1 MGARKA
7 APILLQGLEKLEYRG
22 YDSAGIALL
31 EKGRLE
37 VIKTRGRIAALR
49 ERVEQKGPLTACC
62 GIGHTRWATHG
73 EPSELNAHPHVSDNG
88 RVALVHNGIIENY
101 QELREMLRAKGF
113 VIRTQTDSEVAAH
126 LFQMNDHGDSLAALR
141 ETMKLIRGSYALGV
155 VTADAPDELV
165 CARQDSPLILGLG
178 EGETMIASDIPAI
191 LAVTRRY
198 VVLEDGQA
206 ARVRADGVEITDIY
220 GRPVEPRVQTVN
232 WDISAAEKGGYRH
245 FMMKE
250 IMEQPKAVRDTV
262 SPRLRDGLPDLAAE
276 GLDDSL
282 LKNAGHIHIT
292 ACGSALH
299 AGLVGK
305 AVIEKLARVPVT
317 AQVASEFRYSDPIIG
332 PGDLCIV
339 ISQSGETADTL
350 AALREAKRKG
360 AKTIAIVNVV
370 SSSAAR
376 EADAVLYTW
385 AGPEIAV
392 ATTKAYSAQLAVL
405 YLIAVRAALARG
417 NMSEAEA
424 RELCAHIA
432 ALPDHIREALD
443 TREEMARLASLY
455 ANRRDAF
462 FLGRGLD
469 YAAGLLANQ
478 NVYIAGQFRG
488 APRQIVLNDRFGP
501 VEFTL
506 LPFVRAATVRH
517 YMPEADLPDYDSA
530 VAAALSACAPSA
542 ERRVLVAHQ
551 MVVAGLCPP
560 QLSGSETAPL
570 TVGTVDSVD
579 AAHFAGFSYTAL
591 GHIHRAQRVGSD
603 TVRYA
608 GAPLCYHLDECGME
622 KSATLVR
629 LGRRGVDGID
639 TLPLHPRRAMR
650 HIVGPLA
657 KLVEHPAD
665 TGDYIWATLTDPTP
679 QPDAMAMLRT
689 AYPNAMRL
697 DYRPQGAEILPADTA
712 QSVRG
717 KPFASLFEDFFT
729 QMNGRPLTVEE
740 ARAVKAL
747 REEASK

>member
-1 MGARKA
+1 MCGIVGYVGARKA

-360 AKTIAIVNVV
+360 ARTVAIVNVV

-405 YLIAVRAALARG
+405 YLIAVRAGLARG
-417 NMSEAEA
+417 TLREEEA

-432 ALPDHIREALD
+432 ALPDYIREALD

-469 YAAGLLANQ
+469 YAAGLEASLKLKEISYIHSEAYAAGELKHGTISLIEEGTLVVALACDPALTEKTVSNIKS
-478 NVYIAGQFRG
+478 VKARG
-488 APRQIVLNDRFGP
+488 ASVILVTNDPALGEDSEVCDHLVR
-501 VEFTL
+501 
-506 LPFVRAATVRH
+506 LPQC
-517 YMPEADLPDYDSA
+517 PS
-530 VAAALSACAPSA
+530 ALSAS
-542 ERRVLVAHQ
+542 
-551 MVVAGLCPP
+551 
-560 QLSGSETAPL
+560 LSIVPMQFFAYSMAVSRGCD
-570 TVGTVDSVD
+570 VD
-579 AAHFAGFSYTAL
+579 
-591 GHIHRAQRVGSD
+591 
-603 TVRYA
+603 
-608 GAPLCYHLDECGME
+608 
-622 KSATLVR
+622 K
-629 LGRRGVDGID
+629 
-639 TLPLHPRRAMR
+639 PRN
-650 HIVGPLA
+650 LA
-657 KLVEHPAD
+657 K
-665 TGDYIWATLTDPTP
+665 
-679 QPDAMAMLRT
+679 
-689 AYPNAMRL
+689 
-697 DYRPQGAEILPADTA
+697 
-712 QSVRG
+712 SV
-717 KPFASLFEDFFT
+717 
-729 QMNGRPLTVEE
+729 TVE
-740 ARAVKAL
+740 
-747 REEASK
+747 